1 MLKAGIT
8 MQGTLHEQYGIKN
21 QDAIRIFEAAGFTGV
36 IACDGVSLKSD
47 WTFSNSE
54 LAAALVSKASQAFL
68 ENRLDKNLNPDH
80 VCDQIRDAFLFSLAV
95 LKEALEQAGIPFFD
109 CQTTLIIALYKDG
122 LLYGGI
128 AGDGGILYQ
137 TKLHNSGTMITR
149 LKSSSSV
156 YPIGDTEEWRFFMG
170 GSKEDPV
177 VRFLAATDGV
187 FDQLIIPYDG
197 LPAGNYALID
207 KLFSIE
213 NIPEDEQGRWLQE
226 QIEALEGHDDKT
238 VAIIMDTDR
247 EAEIKKDESR
257 DLQDRDLKDR
267 GLDLKEPGNTTDR
280 EAEPENSDPES
291 PDPECSK
298 KDDSEKENSDQT
310 CTVSKLDSDPE
321 NSPAK

>member
-8 MQGTLHEQYGIKN
+8 MQGTLHEQYGVKN
-21 QDAIRIFEAAGFTGV
+21 QDAIRIFDAAGFTGV

-54 LAAALVSKASQAFL
+54 LAAALVSKASEAFL
-68 ENRLDKNLNPDH
+68 ENKLEENLDPDH

-95 LKEALEQAGIPFFD
+95 LKDALEKAEIPFFD

-137 TKLHNSGTMITR
+137 TKQHNSGTMITR

-156 YPIGDTEEWRFFMG
+156 YPIGDTQEWRFFMG

-177 VRFLAATDGV
+177 VRFLVATDGV
-187 FDQLIIPYDG
+187 FDQLIVPYDG
-197 LPAGNYALID
+197 MPAGNYALID

-213 NIPEDEQGRWLQE
+213 TIQEDEQGQWLQE

-238 VAIIMDTDR
+238 VAIIIDTDR
-247 EAEIKKDESR
+247 EVSEQDQDADSKEDDSKEDELTNAKEGDQTQSE
-257 DLQDRDLKDR
+257 DSKEADRS
-267 GLDLKEPGNTTDR
+267 
-280 EAEPENSDPES
+280 EPEVRRPES
-291 PDPECSK
+291 E
-298 KDDSEKENSDQT
+298 ESDQAA
-310 CTVSKLDSDPE
+310 DQ
-321 NSPAK
+321 